1 MSEYKEL
8 IKNFNR
14 IRDYMREFFVFG
26 FKTRNDFNNKSVRT
40 YDNERRRIESYLNTY
55 IKWEYNKNGK
65 NIFISV
71 DSSRIKENPF
81 FKAYKSKSF
90 TKNDIILH
98 FYILDILTSK
108 DNLSLDEIS
117 NEINE
122 NCEIYFDPQTIRNKL
137 KEYTEYGII
146 NIQKEKKVHLYSLN
160 KCYLEDLN
168 ISKEALI
175 FFSETAPFGIIG
187 SYLNDR
193 IDNKN
198 TIFQFKHNF
207 IVNTLED
214 NILLSI
220 INAIKEEKRII
231 IENLSYRDNNLS
243 FFTVIP
249 LYIYVSVQ
257 TGRRYLICENTG
269 KRKFSAF
276 RLDYI
281 KEVKILEK
289 EANYSIIKENI
300 DKCLDYAFCT
310 SLIKDREPEHFEMTL
325 LINDDELYVLDRL
338 KKESRNGKI
347 EQIKENTYKFSIDTY
362 DTNELTTWIKTFTGR
377 IVNIKGNN
385 KSIIGHFYSDIK
397 KMKKLYGEQNG

>member
-26 FKTRNDFNNKSVRT
+26 FKTRNDFNNKSART
-40 YDNERRRIESYLNTY
+40 YDNERRRIESYLNSY

-81 FKAYKSKSF
+81 YKAYKSKSF

-108 DNLSLDEIS
+108 DNLTLDEIS

-122 NCEIYFDPQTIRNKL
+122 NCDIYFDPQTIRNKL

-146 NIQKEKKVHLYSLN
+146 NFHKEKKVHIYSLN
-160 KCYLEDLN
+160 KCYLEDLK
-168 ISKEALI
+168 ISKDALI
-175 FFSETAPFGIIG
+175 FFSETSPFGIIG

-198 TIFQFKHNF
+198 SIFQFKHNF

-220 INAIKEEKRII
+220 INAIKEEKSII

-281 KEVKILEK
+281 KKVKILEK
-289 EANYSIIKENI
+289 EETYSTIKEKI
-300 DKCLDYAFCT
+300 DKCLDYSFCT

-325 LINDDELYVLDRL
+325 SINDDELYVLNRL
-338 KKESRNGKI
+338 QREGRCGKI
-347 EQIKENTYKFSIDTY
+347 EKIKENTYKYSIETY

-377 IVNIKGNN
+377 IINIKGNN